1 MGKSTCLCSL
11 LVSAVPT
18 GNPGLCPATHRN
30 LERGRGETE
39 SPAQGLPAVPEQ
51 SQDRYLS
58 FLNLKNDLSAHTQ
71 EWVEFSCSYGDLTF
85 ITESQRLKRN
95 QHNLRAGFIRQLLRE
110 SLSGTASHRS
120 TGLLSTQSPFSC
132 IVKSD
137 PTTSKPAIVSSFYP
151 SGA

>member
-1 MGKSTCLCSL
+1 MCSL
-11 LVSAVPT
+11 LVLAVPT

-39 SPAQGLPAVPEQ
+39 ALAQGLPAGQEQ
-51 SQDRYLS
+51 SQDRYLG
-58 FLNLKNDLSAHTQ
+58 LKNDLSAHTQ

-85 ITESQRLKRN
+85 ITEAQHLKGN
-95 QHNLRAGFIRQLLRE
+95 QHNLRAVFTRQLLWE
-110 SLSGTASHRS
+110 SLSGTTPHRS
-120 TGLLSTQSPFSC
+120 MGLLNTQSPFSY

-137 PTTSKPAIVSSFYP
+137 PTTSKPVIIYPFYP